1 MRRMMLTII
10 VLCAVTGLA
19 QQPTA
24 AFPLTARQSAPA
36 FEVASVKLAPPPQPV
51 NRVVQQVSPP
61 GTFNRTTNVAVLIQ
75 FGYDL
80 QEYQVVGG
88 PSWLREDRYDVAAR
102 AGREV
107 PLAELRLMVR
117 SLLAE
122 RFKLVAHSEQ
132 REMSAYALVL
142 SRADKRFG
150 PGLKKNPD
158 GDECK
163 RLVEQ
168 PRNVPAG
175 AVRAAGCQLMAN
187 FAAGASRQMGAP
199 VIDAT
204 GLVGL
209 FEMSYYYDAAGG
221 FLGRGIE
228 PVGTVDLPQYST
240 ALQEQLG
247 LRLEPRRMPIP
258 VLVIDSVERPTPD

>member
-1 MRRMMLTII
+1 MTRL
-10 VLCAVTGLA
+10 GLLLLLIA
-19 QQPTA
+19 AA
-24 AFPLTARQSAPA
+24 AFPLVARQAVPT
-36 FEVASVKLAPPPQPV
+36 FEVASVKRAAPPQPV

-61 GTFNRTTNVAVLIQ
+61 GTFNRTTTVAVLIQ
-75 FGYDL
+75 LGYDL
-80 QEYQVVGG
+80 QDYQVIGG
-88 PSWLREDRYDVAAR
+88 PSWLREDRFEVAAR
-102 AGREV
+102 AGREAPFDEV
-107 PLAELRLMVR
+107 RLMLR
-117 SLLAE
+117 SLLAA
-122 RFKLVAHSEQ
+122 RFTLVTHPDQ

-168 PRNVPAG
+168 PRNVPPG
-175 AVRAAGCQLMAN
+175 AVRAAGCESMAN
-187 FAAGASRQMGAP
+187 FAAGASRQMRAP

-209 FEMSYYYDAAGG
+209 YETSYYYDAAGG
-221 FLGRGIE
+221 AFGRGIE
-228 PVGTVDLPQYST
+228 PKGTVDLPQYST

-247 LRLEPRRMPIP
+247 LRLEARRMPIP
-258 VLVIDSVERPTPD
+258 VLVIDSVQPPTPD

>member
-1 MRRMMLTII
+1 M
-10 VLCAVTGLA
+10 
-19 QQPTA
+19 
-24 AFPLTARQSAPA
+24 
-36 FEVASVKLAPPPQPV
+36 
-51 NRVVQQVSPP
+51 
-61 GTFNRTTNVAVLIQ
+61 
-75 FGYDL
+75 
-80 QEYQVVGG
+80 VGG
-88 PSWLREDRYDVAAR
+88 PSWVREDRYDVAAR

-117 SLLAE
+117 SLLVE

-150 PGLKKNPD
+150 PGLKRNPD

-168 PRNVPAG
+168 PRNVPPG
-175 AVRAAGCQLMAN
+175 AVRAAGCETMAN

-209 FEMSYYYDAAGG
+209 YETSYYYDAAGG
-221 FLGRGIE
+221 FLGRGIV
-228 PVGTVDLPQYST
+228 PAAGTVDLPQYST

-258 VLVIDSVERPTPD
+258 VLVIDSVQPPTPD

>member
-1 MRRMMLTII
+1 MTRLGLLLLLLIAA
-10 VLCAVTGLA
+10 AV
-19 QQPTA
+19 
-24 AFPLTARQSAPA
+24 FPLTARQAAPT
-36 FEVASVKLAPPPQPV
+36 FEVASVKRAPPPQPV

-80 QEYQVVGG
+80 QDYQVVGG
-88 PSWLREDRYDVAAR
+88 PSWIREDRYDVAAR

-122 RFKLVAHSEQ
+122 RFKLVTHNEQ

-150 PGLKKNPD
+150 PGLKKNED
-158 GDECK
+158 GACK
-163 RLVEQ
+163 SRVEA
-168 PRNVPAG
+168 PTNVPPG
-175 AVRAAGCQLMAN
+175 AVRSAGCDSMAS
-187 FAAGASRQMGAP
+187 FAALASRQMGAP

-209 FEMSYYYDAAGG
+209 YETSYYYDAAGG

-228 PVGTVDLPQYST
+228 PAGTVDLPQYST

-258 VLVIDSVERPTPD
+258 VLVIDSVQPPTPD

>member
-1 MRRMMLTII
+1 MLLTVAI
-10 VLCAVTGLA
+10 VCALTLTGAA
-19 QQPTA
+19 QSSSPK
-24 AFPLTARQSAPA
+24 
-36 FEVASVKLAPPPQPV
+36 FEVASVKPAPPPQPV

-61 GTFNRTTNVAVLIQ
+61 GTFNRTTTVAVLIQ
-75 FGYDL
+75 LGYDL
-80 QEYQVVGG
+80 QAYQVIGG
-88 PSWLREDRYDVAAR
+88 PSWVREDRFEVAAR
-102 AGREV
+102 AGREAPFDEV
-107 PLAELRLMVR
+107 RLMLR
-117 SLLAE
+117 SLLAA
-122 RFKLVAHSEQ
+122 RFTLVTHPDK

-168 PRNVPAG
+168 TRNVPPG
-175 AVRAAGCQLMAN
+175 AVRAAGCESMAN

-209 FEMSYYYDAAGG
+209 YETSYYYDAAGG
-221 FLGRGIE
+221 AFGRGIE
-228 PVGTVDLPQYST
+228 PKGTVDLPQYST

-247 LRLEPRRMPIP
+247 LRLEARRMPIP
-258 VLVIDSVERPTPD
+258 VLVIDSVQPPTPD

>member
-1 MRRMMLTII
+1 MSRLGLVLALI
-10 VLCAVTGLA
+10 VVTGLR
-19 QQPTA
+19 
-24 AFPLTARQSAPA
+24 LTAQQSAPT
-36 FEVASVKLAPPPQPV
+36 FEVASVKRAPPPQPV
-51 NRVVQQVSPP
+51 KRVVQQASPP

-75 FGYDL
+75 FAYDV
-80 QEYQVVGG
+80 QDYQVVGG
-88 PSWLREDRYDVAAR
+88 PSWAREDRYDVAAR
-102 AGREV
+102 AGRQV

-122 RFKLVAHSEQ
+122 RFKLVTHNEQ
-132 REMSAYALVL
+132 REMSAYAMVL
-142 SRADKRFG
+142 ARADKRFG

-168 PRNVPAG
+168 PRNVPPG
-175 AVRAAGCQLMAN
+175 AVRAAGCNTMAS
-187 FAAGASRQMGAP
+187 FAAVASRQMGAP

-209 FEMSYYYDAAGG
+209 YETSYYYDAAGG

-228 PVGTVDLPQYST
+228 PTGTADLPQYST

-258 VLVIDSVERPTPD
+258 VLVIDSVQPPTPD

>member
-1 MRRMMLTII
+1 
-10 VLCAVTGLA
+10 
-19 QQPTA
+19 
-24 AFPLTARQSAPA
+24 
-36 FEVASVKLAPPPQPV
+36 
-51 NRVVQQVSPP
+51 
-61 GTFNRTTNVAVLIQ
+61 
-75 FGYDL
+75 
-80 QEYQVVGG
+80 
-88 PSWLREDRYDVAAR
+88 
-102 AGREV
+102 
-107 PLAELRLMVR
+107 
-117 SLLAE
+117 
-122 RFKLVAHSEQ
+122 
-132 REMSAYALVL
+132 MSAYALVL

-168 PRNVPAG
+168 PRNVPPG
-175 AVRAAGCQLMAN
+175 AVRAAGCESMAN

-209 FEMSYYYDAAGG
+209 FETSYYYDSAGG

-228 PVGTVDLPQYST
+228 PTGTVDLPQYST

-258 VLVIDSVERPTPD
+258 VLVIDSVQPPTLD

>member
-1 MRRMMLTII
+1 MTRLGLLLLLLIALTANSLI
-10 VLCAVTGLA
+10 A
-19 QQPTA
+19 QQA
-24 AFPLTARQSAPA
+24 APK
-36 FEVASVKLAPPPQPV
+36 FEVASVKRAPPPQPV

-75 FGYDL
+75 FAYDV
-80 QEYQVVGG
+80 QDYQVVGG
-88 PSWLREDRYDVAAR
+88 PSWVREDRFDVAAR

-107 PLAELRLMVR
+107 PLAELRLMLR

-122 RFKLVAHSEQ
+122 RFKLVTHNEQ

-168 PRNVPAG
+168 PRNVPPG
-175 AVRAAGCQLMAN
+175 AVRSAGCNTMAN
-187 FAAGASRQMGAP
+187 FAASASRQMSAP

-209 FEMSYYYDAAGG
+209 FETSYYYDAAGG
-221 FLGRGIE
+221 AFGRGIE
-228 PVGTVDLPQYST
+228 PAGTIDLPQYST

-258 VLVIDSVERPTPD
+258 VLVIDSVEPPTPD

>member
-1 MRRMMLTII
+1 MTRL
-10 VLCAVTGLA
+10 GLLLLLIA
-19 QQPTA
+19 AA
-24 AFPLTARQSAPA
+24 AFPLTARQAAPT
-36 FEVASVKLAPPPQPV
+36 FEVASVKRAPPPQPV

-61 GTFNRTTNVAVLIQ
+61 GTFNRITNVAVLIQ

-80 QEYQVVGG
+80 QDYQVVGG
-88 PSWLREDRYDVAAR
+88 PSWVREDRFDVAAR
-102 AGREV
+102 AGRDV
-107 PLAELRLMVR
+107 PWEELRLMVQ

-122 RFKLVAHSEQ
+122 RFKLVAHTEQ

-142 SRADKRFG
+142 ARADKRFG
-150 PGLKKNPD
+150 PGLKKND
-158 GDECK
+158 DECK

-175 AVRAAGCQLMAN
+175 AVRVAGCESMAA

-209 FEMSYYYDAAGG
+209 FEASYYYDAAGG

-228 PVGTVDLPQYST
+228 PAGTVDLPQYST

-258 VLVIDSVERPTPD
+258 VLVIDSVQPPTPD